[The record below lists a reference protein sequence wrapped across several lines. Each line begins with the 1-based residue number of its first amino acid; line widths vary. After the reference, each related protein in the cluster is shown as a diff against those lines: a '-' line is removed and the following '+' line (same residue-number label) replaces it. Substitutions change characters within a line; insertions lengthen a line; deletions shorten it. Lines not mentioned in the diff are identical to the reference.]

1 MKTFKELTE
10 AFDKPLEYD
19 VDLWP
24 EHDTTLYYFKL
35 SDKDYYRVLIG
46 PPHGH
51 KFTRK
56 EHEVIFTHFEN
67 EEDIYKPNDPGKI
80 TAFYKMKISDA
91 LKVFA
96 TIIAIIKEH
105 TQDRSDLTS
114 IVFSADKY
122 EESRVKL
129 YHKLAVMAAKVSKW
143 YPFVTYDDYNY
154 TKFILAKKPINS
166 KVYDLTKL
174 Y

>member
-19 VDLWP
+19 VDLWT
-24 EHDTTLYYFKL
+24 ERDTLMYYFKL

-46 PPHGH
+46 PPKGH

-56 EHEVIFTHFEN
+56 EHEVIFSHFEN
-67 EEDIYKPNDPGKI
+67 EEGLYTPRDPGKI
-80 TAFYKMKISDA
+80 TALHRMKVSDA

-105 TQDRSDLTS
+105 ISERSDLTS
-114 IVFSADKY
+114 ITFSAENY

-129 YHKLAVMAAKVSKW
+129 YHKLAVMASKVSKW

-154 TKFILAKKPINS
+154 TKFIIAKKPITS
-166 KVYDLTKL
+166 KVNYLEKL

>member
-24 EHDTTLYYFKL
+24 ARDTMMYYFKL

-46 PPHGH
+46 PPNGH

-56 EHEVIFTHFEN
+56 EHEVIFTHFED
-67 EEDIYKPNDPGKI
+67 EKDIYKPANLGKV
-80 TAFYKMKISDA
+80 TALYKMKVSDA

-105 TQDRSDLTS
+105 IQDRSDLTS
-114 IVFSADKY
+114 ITFSAENY

-166 KVYDLTKL
+166 KVHNLTKL